1 MEAHDISDVT
11 YLITVLALNGLGFFI
26 VVVCYAQIYFSLGVE
41 TRHFNVGEMTIAKKM
56 ALLVRAQRATIF
68 MINSFI
74 LFLY

>member
-41 TRHFNVGEMTIAKKM
+41 TRHQNRGEMTIAKKM
-56 ALLVRAQRATIF
+56 ALLVRGWMMSIHSVLQ
-68 MINSFI
+68 
-74 LFLY
+74 LYY